1 MTDTVKSWIEER
13 RAIQRDGRGCTCQ
26 IDWRYPCPE
35 HSPGN
40 PVSQMVLA
48 DSVREFPRA
57 LDALNAVLELHHGE
71 RDEYGCWTCRFCSHI
86 QQTQILY
93 PCATVRAVESAL
105 KAAETG
111 ETMEESRT

>member
-1 MTDTVKSWIEER
+1 MTLNEWIEER

-57 LDALNAVLELHHGE
+57 LDAIERVMRVHWPDEFADAPGEYFCNECQRAQLNGE
-71 RDEYGCWTCRFCSHI
+71 W
-86 QQTQILY
+86 
-93 PCATVRAVESAL
+93 PCMTVQAIEGAIN
-105 KAAETG
+105 E
-111 ETMEESRT
+111 